1 MKKKV
6 NSRSSHRSNI
16 FLREVSGMFKI
27 DKFIKRRTEKMGL
40 PPGTP
45 IYTGDKKEEAVRIT
59 IIDYDED
66 QYDEK
71 EVSDVLECCVLKE
84 TSSVSWIN
92 VDGIHD
98 VEIVNKFRENFG
110 LHPLVVEDI
119 VHTGQRPKNE
129 DYGEYIY
136 IVFPMLTFDEERKE
150 IKGEQVSLILS
161 ERFVLSF
168 QERRGDIFDIIR
180 ERLRNAKGRIRRLGT
195 DYLAYALVD
204 AVVDHYFV
212 ILEKIGERIEE
223 LEESL
228 TRNAQPETM
237 QEIHRLKRE
246 MLFLRKSIWP
256 MRESISGLEK
266 SESVLVKKATLKY
279 LRDVYDH
286 TIQIIDTVETFR
298 DMLSGMHDAYL
309 TNISN
314 RMNEVMKVLTIIA
327 TIFIPMTFIAG
338 IYGMNF
344 KFMPELDWRWGY
356 FAVWGMIVAV
366 AVIMIFYFKRKK
378 WF

>member
-1 MKKKV
+1 
-6 NSRSSHRSNI
+6 
-16 FLREVSGMFKI
+16 MFKI
-27 DKFIKRRTEKMGL
+27 DKFVKRRSEKTGL

-45 IYTGDKKEEAVRIT
+45 VYTGDKKEEPVRIT
-59 IIDYDED
+59 VIDYDED
-66 QYDEK
+66 RFE
-71 EVSDVLECCVLKE
+71 EREIAGVEGCCELKD

-98 VEIVNKFRENFG
+98 VALIDSFKESFG
-110 LHPLVVEDI
+110 LHPLVIEDI
-119 VHTGQRPKNE
+119 VHTGQRPKIE
-129 DYGEYIY
+129 DYGDYIY
-136 IVFPMLTFDEERKE
+136 IVFTMLTYDDELKE

-161 ERFVLSF
+161 ENFVLSF
-168 QERRGDIFDIIR
+168 QERPGDIFDLIR
-180 ERLRNAKGRIRRLGT
+180 ERLRNAKGRIRKMGA

-204 AVVDHYFV
+204 AVVDQYFV
-212 ILEKIGERIEE
+212 ILEKVGERIEE

-228 TRNAQPETM
+228 TRNTKPETM

-246 MLFLRKSIWP
+246 MIYLRKSIWP
-256 MRESISGLEK
+256 LRESISGLEK
-266 SESVLVKKATLKY
+266 SESALINKATLKY

-298 DMLSGMHDAYL
+298 DMLSGMHDTYL

-314 RMNEVMKVLTIIA
+314 RMNEIMKVLTIIA

-344 KFMPELDWRWGY
+344 KFMPELVWRWGY
-356 FAVWGMIVAV
+356 LAVWVVLVSVAL
-366 AVIMIFYFKRKK
+366 IMVVYFKRKK